1 MIGENEWKRTEN
13 VGRIAMLNKMAREM
27 VSASGT
33 LLISNLSE
41 GRLGLRGW
49 PHGDKEA

>member
-1 MIGENEWKRTEN
+1 MGE
-13 VGRIAMLNKMAREM
+13 LAREM

-33 LLISNLSE
+33 LLISNVSE
-41 GRLGLRGW
+41 GRLGPRGW